1 MPTVETNGIETF
13 YHDYGSGQPIVVLHG
28 ATADH
33 QVWAEQLQPLADDY
47 RVITYDLRGH
57 GKTGRSDHD
66 RYTMEMYADDLAAF
80 IDALDLDRP
89 VVLGHSLGGIIGYR
103 FADAYPEKLSAL
115 VTVGARTPEN
125 FSTRERVFM
134 SVNTR
139 VMMPLMGN
147 ERIMRAAMWF
157 MERLLRDNSTAD
169 LDALEAVRAAHECDN
184 PELSADERA
193 KIMAAA
199 REYFEASWSW
209 QLSGLPVLML
219 YGENEPFI
227 EPHADF
233 LETELEDCRTAEI
246 PEGSHNA
253 HVDNPEFIRTELREF
268 LTDVVSEREPA
279 VTG

>member
-1 MPTVETNGIETF
+1 MSMVETKGIETF
-13 YHDYGSGQPIVVLHG
+13 YHDYGGGQPLVVLHG

-33 QVWAEQLQPLADDY
+33 QVWAEQLQPLTDDY

-57 GKTGRSDHD
+57 GKTGGSAHD

-89 VVLGHSLGGIIGYR
+89 VVLGHSLGGMIGYA

-115 VTVGARTPEN
+115 VTVGARTPNN
-125 FSTRERVFM
+125 FSTRERVFKG
-134 SVNTR
+134 VNTH

-169 LDALEAVRAAHECDN
+169 LDALEAVRAGHACDD

-199 REYFEASWSW
+199 REYLEASWSW

-219 YGENEPFI
+219 YGEDEPFI

-233 LETELEDCRTAEI
+233 LETELEDCRTAAI